1 MISISYLVEIKPSM
15 ISTNF
20 ISGWNDT
27 WFHPSVK
34 LKTCF
39 DQARCETST
48 LILCSWFNSLRIRC
62 WSTISNIFVSSFQ
75 MRLVGLTIWDLLRRN
90 PITFAESSH
99 RRGWAS
105 WRCREKKVR
114 VPFNAESLLSFHSQ
128 VKVRKVIII
137 MSEALLPESK
147 PMLLAYTRSQH
158 SEVTSLMIWPAEALG
173 VWPQLFADS
182 SAGVSKCSC
191 ENIWS
196 QSPKQM
202 FTCICA

>member
-1 MISISYLVEIKPSM
+1 MWDMYF
-15 ISTNF
+15 N
-20 ISGWNDT
+20 
-27 WFHPSVK
+27 
-34 LKTCF
+34 
-39 DQARCETST
+39 T
-48 LILCSWFNSLRIRC
+48 LIQWSWFNSSRIRR

-114 VPFNAESLLSFHSQ
+114 VPFTAESLLSFHSQ

-147 PMLLAYTRSQH
+147 PMLLTYTRSQH
-158 SEVTSLMIWPAEALG
+158 SKVTSLMIWPAGQQAPG

-196 QSPKQM
+196 QSSKQM
-202 FTCICA
+202 FTYISSWSPN

>member
-1 MISISYLVEIKPSM
+1 MYF
-15 ISTNF
+15 N
-20 ISGWNDT
+20 
-27 WFHPSVK
+27 
-34 LKTCF
+34 
-39 DQARCETST
+39 T
-48 LILCSWFNSLRIRC
+48 LIQWSWFNSSRIRR

-114 VPFNAESLLSFHSQ
+114 VPFTAESLLSFHSQ

-147 PMLLAYTRSQH
+147 PMLLTYTRSQH
-158 SEVTSLMIWPAEALG
+158 SEVTSLMIWPAGHQALG